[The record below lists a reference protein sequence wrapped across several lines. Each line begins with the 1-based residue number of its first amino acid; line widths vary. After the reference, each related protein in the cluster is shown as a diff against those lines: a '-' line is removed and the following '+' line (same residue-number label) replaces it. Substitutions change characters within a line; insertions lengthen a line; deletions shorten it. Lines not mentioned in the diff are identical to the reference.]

1 MSLMTITVDQKI
13 STNFFKK
20 NFEKCVIE
28 IEYDVSSTTVC
39 MNWNIITPN
48 WT

>member
-13 STNFFKK
+13 SNNFFKK

-28 IEYDVSSTTVC
+28 MEYDVSSTIVC

-48 WT
+48 CT